1 MNSALLYATA
11 KQRINDFCQREYEGQ
26 AVFTDMS
33 KINIA
38 YTTTEDAR
46 FEVQAYIDLINYEIV
61 TSVGKD
67 IVNIERYDS
76 LEELV
81 EELQRLDYDTLVS
94 YPDAEDYDFDIIEI
108 NEKTALYSNSRI
120 PEYIIPDGW
129 HTYDLRGDDDGGA
142 TFLTIERKVYVNHA
156 GSILLPDAFDFGKR
170 TYIELDEDSSPNFLG
185 ERMGILE
192 FQERAVSEVLK

>member
-11 KQRINDFCQREYEGQ
+11 KQRINDFCQKEYEGH
-26 AVFTDMS
+26 AVFTDIA
-33 KINIA
+33 KIPVA

-46 FEVQAYIDLINYEIV
+46 YDVQAYIDLINYEIV

>member
-1 MNSALLYATA
+1 MNSALYATA
-11 KQRINDFCQREYEGQ
+11 KQRINDFCQREYEGH
-26 AVFTDMS
+26 AVFTDMA

-108 NEKTALYSNSRI
+108 NGKTALYSNSRI

-170 TYIELDEDSSPNFLG
+170 TYIELDEDSSPNCLG

>member
-46 FEVQAYIDLINYEIV
+46 FEVQAYIDLINCEIV
-61 TSVGKD
+61 TLVGKD

-108 NEKTALYSNSRI
+108 NGKTALYSNSRI

-170 TYIELDEDSSPNFLG
+170 TYIELVEDSSPNFLG

-192 FQERAVSEVLK
+192 FQEREVLK

>member
-81 EELQRLDYDTLVS
+81 EELRHLDYDTLVS

>member
-1 MNSALLYATA
+1 MNSALYATA

-142 TFLTIERKVYVNHA
+142 TLCTIEKKVYVNHA

>member
-108 NEKTALYSNSRI
+108 NGKTALYSNSRI

-192 FQERAVSEVLK
+192 FQEREVLK